1 MKYMKRGMLVYQ
13 RSNADILRLYVKGIG
28 GSTEWRHRRK
38 FIHSIVHSRANTGI
52 ERLPLEKMQALK
64 DLV

>member
-1 MKYMKRGMLVYQ
+1 MALPNGGTGENSY
-13 RSNADILRLYVKGIG
+13 IRL
-28 GSTEWRHRRK
+28 
-38 FIHSIVHSRANTGI
+38 VHSRANTGI